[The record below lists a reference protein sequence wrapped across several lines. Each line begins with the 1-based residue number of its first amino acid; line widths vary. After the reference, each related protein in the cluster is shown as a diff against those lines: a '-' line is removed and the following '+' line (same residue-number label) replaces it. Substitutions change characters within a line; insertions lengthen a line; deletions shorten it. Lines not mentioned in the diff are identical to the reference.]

1 MAIMPSLMAG
11 AFFVAYARTSIHAR
25 DEGGPSH
32 NVLRTSR
39 APFKAGRST
48 RRQCPQWV
56 GLKSAKLEMFAPL
69 SVSPE
74 RLAQL
79 VAFLKTLGLD
89 PTARGGPGASAEVLS
104 PIDEALCHSSLGE
117 PIHHVRLEFL
127 GDAVLRLAATE
138 FLRREHGSLPVGEQS
153 ALRSQLVSDRW
164 LAELAAASGLSTVL
178 RLGPMAAAMLQD
190 KQLFWP
196 SGFVISNQLRPH
208 PPSLPPSSPQI
219 PRMGRMASLIP

>member
-1 MAIMPSLMAG
+1 MGASPTCPNIRLQKAQQPDAG
-11 AFFVAYARTSIHAR
+11 GGRWGTEPGLWPAFPPFVQENPPA
-25 DEGGPSH
+25 
-32 NVLRTSR
+32 VM
-39 APFKAGRST
+39 
-48 RRQCPQWV
+48 

-79 VAFLKTLGLD
+79 VAFLKKLGLD
-89 PTARGGPGASAEVLS
+89 PTARGGPGVSAEALS

-164 LAELAAASGLSTVL
+164 LAELAAASGLSTEL

-196 SGFVISNQLRPH
+196 SGPNHPSQIKLSMYLLQPQTLRP
-208 PPSLPPSSPQI
+208 PSPMMRPLVCH
-219 PRMGRMASLIP
+219 L

>member
-1 MAIMPSLMAG
+1 MGASPTCPNIRLQKAQQPDAGGAVDNRTRLMACFPPLRPGEPTSGHG
-11 AFFVAYARTSIHAR
+11 AEISQ
-25 DEGGPSH
+25 
-32 NVLRTSR
+32 
-39 APFKAGRST
+39 AGD
-48 RRQCPQWV
+48 V
-56 GLKSAKLEMFAPL
+56 APL

-89 PTARGGPGASAEVLS
+89 PTARGGPGVSAEALS

-164 LAELAAASGLSTVL
+164 LAELAAASGLSTEL

-196 SGFVISNQLRPH
+196 SGPNHPSQIKLSLYLLQPQTLRP
-208 PPSLPPSSPQI
+208 PSPMMRPLVCH
-219 PRMGRMASLIP
+219 L